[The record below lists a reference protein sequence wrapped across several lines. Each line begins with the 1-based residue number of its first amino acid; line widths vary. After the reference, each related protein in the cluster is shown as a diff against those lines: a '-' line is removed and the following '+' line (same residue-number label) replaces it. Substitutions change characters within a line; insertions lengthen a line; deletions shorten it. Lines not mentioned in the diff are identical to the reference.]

1 VLTFGILLPKFPRGN
16 SCYPSLSGID
26 SEYVAFSSFDKL
38 PCLGIGQK
46 QEKELKRFFIKYWAL
61 LFTVPGVLFWVL
73 SHF

>member
-46 QEKELKRFFIKYWAL
+46 QEKELKRF
-61 LFTVPGVLFWVL
+61 
-73 SHF
+73 